1 MRTNKLQAQIRK
13 ECPSYEKGKSVG
25 GRISPHGCDGN
36 TIICRVG
43 NFRNASSLLP
53 ARCRAEP
60 SIITRANNAS
70 EKPYFTITLYSL
82 SEGFTSAHAW
92 TESQTAGVN
101 FSNPYTEVSVGQT
114 KNIYY
119 SRTVDRGANV
129 KLNLDNPV
137 YTAAAPY
144 ASGRWTP
151 N

>member
-1 MRTNKLQAQIRK
+1 MKKVKVLAVALALTVAMAIPSFAAWETFGTHL
-13 ECPSYEKGKSVG
+13 PSYQQDV
-25 GRISPHGCDGN
+25 
-36 TIICRVG
+36 
-43 NFRNASSLLP
+43 
-53 ARCRAEP
+53 EP

>member
-1 MRTNKLQAQIRK
+1 MKKVKVLAVALALTVAMAIPSFAAWETFGTHL
-13 ECPSYEKGKSVG
+13 PSYQQDV
-25 GRISPHGCDGN
+25 
-36 TIICRVG
+36 
-43 NFRNASSLLP
+43 
-53 ARCRAEP
+53 EP
-60 SIITRANNAS
+60 SIITRANKAS

-82 SEGFTSAHAW
+82 
-92 TESQTAGVN
+92 TAGVN